1 MKNEIEEM
9 KNSDEGC
16 SAKCK
21 LMKIIA
27 EKDLDRNK
35 KIVDKMLGFTWCDTC
50 SLVNQDI
57 AAVKGAIVA
66 CKTGCG

>member
-27 EKDLDRNK
+27 DKDLERNK
-35 KIVDKMLGFTWCDTC
+35 KIVEKMLSFTWCDTC
-50 SLVNQDI
+50 S
-57 AAVKGAIVA
+57 
-66 CKTGCG
+66 

>member
-21 LMKIIA
+21 LMKIIT

-35 KIVDKMLGFTWCDTC
+35 KIVEKMLRFTWCDTC
-50 SLVNQDI
+50 S
-57 AAVKGAIVA
+57 
-66 CKTGCG
+66 

>member
-1 MKNEIEEM
+1 MMNEIEEM

-21 LMKIIA
+21 LMKIIV

-35 KIVDKMLGFTWCDTC
+35 KIVERMLGVTWCDTC
-50 SLVNQDI
+50 SLVNQEI
-57 AAVKGAIVA
+57 AAV
-66 CKTGCG
+66 